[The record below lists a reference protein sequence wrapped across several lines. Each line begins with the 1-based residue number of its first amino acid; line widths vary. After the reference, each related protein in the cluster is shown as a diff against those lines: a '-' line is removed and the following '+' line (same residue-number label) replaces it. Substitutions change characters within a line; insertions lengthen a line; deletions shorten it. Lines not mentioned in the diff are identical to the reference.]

1 VPPSAVE
8 GETFEQQV
16 LRELAHVSK
25 RLDTLVGEIGRL
37 KGRNLEQRVRADVA
51 HFLRGVVSGARALE
65 LEDILARLA
74 PGRVDEE
81 GVAALERTDLI
92 AEGTLR
98 NGAGGDVHV
107 VVEISWRIDHYDVSR
122 AHDRSKTL
130 ALAADRPCLA
140 VVIADDEPERDV
152 IDVARELGVA
162 VIDGDGIL
170 VSPGLVVES

>member
-1 VPPSAVE
+1 VPPSTVE

-25 RLDTLVGEIGRL
+25 RLDTLVGEVGRL
-37 KGRNLEQRVRADVA
+37 KGRNLEQRVRDDVS

-65 LEDILARLA
+65 LDDILARLA
-74 PGRVDEE
+74 AGALDEA
-81 GVAALERTDLI
+81 GIAALERADLI

-98 NGAGGDVHV
+98 DGVAADVHV
-107 VVEISWRIDHYDVSR
+107 VVEISWRIDRHDVSR

-130 ALAADRPCLA
+130 AAAAGRPCLA
-140 VVIADDEPERDV
+140 VVIADDEPELDV

-170 VSPGLVVES
+170 VSAGIVVGS

>member
-1 VPPSAVE
+1 VPPSTVE

-25 RLDTLVGEIGRL
+25 RLDTLVGEVGRL
-37 KGRNLEQRVRADVA
+37 KGRNLEQRVRDDVS

-65 LEDILARLA
+65 LDDILARLA
-74 PGRVDEE
+74 AGALDEA
-81 GVAALERTDLI
+81 GIAALERADLI

-98 NGAGGDVHV
+98 DGVAADVHV
-107 VVEISWRIDHYDVSR
+107 VVEISWRIDRHDVSR

-130 ALAADRPCLA
+130 ATAAGRPCLA
-140 VVIADDEPERDV
+140 VVIADDEPELDV

-170 VSPGLVVES
+170 VSAGIVVGS